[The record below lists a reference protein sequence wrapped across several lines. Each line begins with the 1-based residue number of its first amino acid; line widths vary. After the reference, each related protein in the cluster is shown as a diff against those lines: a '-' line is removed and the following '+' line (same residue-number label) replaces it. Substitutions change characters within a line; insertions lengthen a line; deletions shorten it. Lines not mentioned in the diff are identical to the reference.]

1 MSKRKTERNDKDKVN
16 VNKKQK
22 NSKLSDIDDF
32 GKAYGWVFYKSASSW
47 SFHSDSGCYY
57 SLCQIE
63 VYTIGNWT
71 AIYQPSKDMKEYE
84 NGKYYIIFKYKNNIT
99 QKLFNDL
106 NPVIKKVEKLVQ
118 ESYNDILVIT
128 KNRWSTKVNGS
139 IEEIANIIY
148 PIKLENNFLKMCF
161 ELRGMSEGRSNDYW
175 IPHKLAKWLGYK
187 NLSLIFDEND
197 EIKKDIIYDEN
208 GLPEDFSHFK
218 KPAEPAT
225 F

>member
-1 MSKRKTERNDKDKVN
+1 MPKRKTEDNNKVN
-16 VNKKQK
+16 NIQKKTK
-22 NSKLSDIDDF
+22 ILDIDDF
-32 GKAYGWVFYKSASSW
+32 GKAYGWAFYKSASSW

-57 SLCQIE
+57 SLCQKE

-71 AIYQPSKDMKEYE
+71 AIYQPSKEMKEYE

-106 NPVIKKVEKLVQ
+106 SPVIKQVEKLFK
-118 ESYNDILVIT
+118 ESYNDILQIT
-128 KNRWSTKVNGS
+128 KNKWSTKVNGT

-148 PIKLENNFLKMCF
+148 PIKLENNSLKMCL

-175 IPHKLAKWLGYK
+175 IPHKLGKWLGYK
-187 NLSLIFDEND
+187 KNSSSIFDEND

-208 GLPEDFSHFK
+208 GLPEDLCYFT
-218 KPAEPAT
+218 KPAELAT
-225 F
+225 L